1 MVAGL
6 AWHVLQ
12 AGGTFS
18 ANLTLLKGVRM
29 SDSALS
35 ERRQSLGTQPWTDA
49 LGAFL
54 RHNADASAAP
64 GATYAGFRLVGVDGT
79 TFSCGNTPTF
89 KQTVEKT
96 WTRRGKAAFFRI
108 GCVALSELGTHRP
121 LAVKIGQSGES
132 EANLAAQIV
141 EHLGEGDL
149 LIADRYYGSGKWVAR
164 LSALPGAPM
173 FLLRVKENLGAITR
187 KTLEDGSHLVQVKNP
202 DTGALLLVRELK
214 AEVRRSG
221 GTWSK
226 VRFWANLFNAVQCP
240 AADLVQ
246 LYAMRWEQEIA
257 FREIK
262 QHLHG
267 EPILASHTL
276 PTAVQEICALFMAQA
291 IVASART
298 KTSMEQAVPV
308 LEISFE
314 KTLATCRHL
323 CWLWAIAG
331 EAIGK
336 ELWESIVRK
345 VEQELAWQASKPRRE
360 RSCPRKVRQ
369 PIKKWPR
376 LIKNLYERGAFESRI
391 RKS

>member
-1 MVAGL
+1 M
-6 AWHVLQ
+6 
-12 AGGTFS
+12 
-18 ANLTLLKGVRM
+18 
-29 SDSALS
+29 
-35 ERRQSLGTQPWTDA
+35 
-49 LGAFL
+49 GAFL
-54 RHNADASAAP
+54 RHNADPSTAP

-121 LAVKIGQSGES
+121 LAVKIGEKEES
-132 EANLAAQIV
+132 EANLATQIV
-141 EHLGEGDL
+141 ENLGEGDL
-149 LIADRYYGSGKWVAR
+149 LIADRYYGNGKWAAR

-173 FLLRVKENLGAITR
+173 FLLRVKENLRAITR
-187 KTLEDGSHLVQVKNP
+187 KKLEDGSKLVQIKNP
-202 DTGALLLVRELK
+202 DTGQPILVREIK
-214 AEVRRSG
+214 AKVRRTG
-221 GTWSK
+221 GKWSE
-226 VRFWANLFNAVQCP
+226 VRFWTSLFNEVKCP
-240 AADLVQ
+240 ATELIR

-267 EPILASHTL
+267 ENILASHTL

-291 IVASART
+291 IVVSART
-298 KTSMEQAVPV
+298 KTSTEQGVPV
-308 LEISFE
+308 LEISFA
-314 KTLATCRHL
+314 KTLATCRQL
-323 CWLWAIAG
+323 CWLWSVAG
-331 EAIGK
+331 HEIGQ
-336 ELWESIVRK
+336 ERWERIVRK
-345 VEQELAWQASKPRRE
+345 AEQELAWQASKPRRN

-376 LIKNLYERGAFESRI
+376 MIKNSYERGAFESRI